1 MSELSSFRK
10 ASRIH
15 KPFVDNAVLRWGSN
29 HSWYIGFRG
38 VNDKLMDGS
47 INLIVADCKANNS

>member
-1 MSELSSFRK
+1 LGLFGLKKGEPFPSNYMKHNVMSELSSFRK

-29 HSWYIGFRG
+29 HS
-38 VNDKLMDGS
+38 
-47 INLIVADCKANNS
+47 